1 MNKTISRKV
10 ILTLSLLTFG
20 FSLMAIDFEKLNT
33 ELNDYYVKVDGTG
46 DGSSWDKAMGN
57 KEFSYML
64 GHAREG
70 ATFHLAAGTY
80 VPVLNSAYEETTY
93 SYSLVYQ
100 IKKSV
105 NIIGGYPKNP
115 TEKDVSNPKKNITLF
130 TSDVNGDN
138 KIDDLENY
146 REDDLNNCLSIDH
159 VSGRVYLYGLKFSG
173 TATKNST
180 NSPDLNSI
188 CSIKWSVADVS
199 NCVFEGCHNPV
210 SVEKSEANFT
220 NCIFRYNNTSFLRSI
235 GDINITSSTFENEGS
250 TSIASKRT
258 YFMGSTDPQNR
269 TVSVENCTFR
279 NVKTLTIGSLDKE
292 DSDHAIYNFYNNTIL
307 IEDGMVSFYRMTK
320 LTGNIISAPTINLE
334 GESYGKMV
342 QPSYNVFCTNYI
354 SNNSIVS
361 DATNTKVTSCS
372 SFLSTELKDNGGYT
386 PTLALKTDVLSM
398 GKSLRFSL
406 SETTVTSDQRYMKR
420 SQKTCVGAYELDAT
434 ETVPVDRQVLP
445 DTILA
450 CDVYPITGKSYPV
463 GYNVVRE
470 TIKSVRGKDSLIL
483 KHPVYVLPDP
493 AQKVYYVKQNGEG
506 DKSGRSWDNAMNDS
520 SFAYALLKL
529 NRDDVTFHIAE
540 GVYRPV
546 YDTLGGFS
554 EDRTE
559 HSFYSVH
566 NVTLIGGYSSAY
578 PSLPIDPSVYITTFS
593 GDWLNNN
600 TCDTCPNRVDDV
612 CRLLHLKPVE
622 YGETKVYGIHF
633 YYCTGDRSGS
643 QALLRLERNT
653 SLLIEKCSFNY
664 GDEGIGTYEGDL
676 FIKDC
681 SLHMANSQFS
691 SKNISIEN
699 SSFVTTSLSLYYM
712 QENLDIKNSTFVL
725 DLFEMTKGN
734 VEKALS
740 AQFVNNTILLKNKL
754 SLMKGVYSLVG
765 NIIKADIDMAEYSN
779 VSSSYN
785 AYSKENEQYVFI
797 SKKDILLDDDQ
808 LNLVLDNADGEWVC
822 KQNGG
827 FAPTVAPLTDSLS
840 DGTTILFPL
849 SETSVVTDQRGRK
862 RNELT
867 CMGACELISET
878 ETDTIIPI
886 SLNGVPTLFTP
897 YNLNGKN
904 DIFMPGYEVYIYNVY
919 GGLICHSTNGWDG
932 KKNDE
937 FLPAGTYVY
946 VLMMGDEKKKG
957 TVILSR

>member
-20 FSLMAIDFEKLNT
+20 FSLMAINFEKLNT
-33 ELNDYYVKVDGTG
+33 ELDDYYVKVDGTG

-80 VPVLNSAYEETTY
+80 VPVLNSAYEETN
-93 SYSLVYQ
+93 
-100 IKKSV
+100 SV
-105 NIIGGYPKNP
+105 SRKYLINRPVSIIGGYPENP
-115 TEKDVSNPKKNITLF
+115 TEKDVSNPQDNITLF

-138 KIDDLENY
+138 EIEDLENN
-146 REDDLNNCLSIDH
+146 REDDLEGCLYID
-159 VSGRVYLYGLKFSG
+159 RVDGKVLLYGLQFGG
-173 TATKNST
+173 TANHGS
-180 NSPDLNSI
+180 SPADFNAVCYMYSSVVDVEN
-188 CSIKWSVADVS
+188 CS
-199 NCVFEGCHNPV
+199 FLGCHNPLKI
-210 SVEKSEANFT
+210 ERCDATIT
-220 NCIFRYNNTSFLRSI
+220 NCIFSYNNNSFVTSI
-235 GDINITSSTFENEGS
+235 GDVKITSTTFKNEGYTTICS
-250 TSIASKRT
+250 SYRYGYMGGGIDEKKR
-258 YFMGSTDPQNR
+258 N
-269 TVSVENCTFR
+269 VSVTNCTFKD
-279 NVKTLTIGSLDKE
+279 VKNLTIGSTS
-292 DSDHAIYNFYNNTIL
+292 DSDHTKYYFNNNTIL
-307 IEDGMVSFYRMTK
+307 MDEGSVTLCCMTTM
-320 LTGNIISAPTINLE
+320 TGNIISALRIILR
-334 GESYGKMV
+334 GKSYGKMV
-342 QPSYNVFCTNYI
+342 QPLYNVICTNDLDDDQI
-354 SNNSIVS
+354 IMSESNNIRV
-361 DATNTKVTSCS
+361 NSCS
-372 SFLSTELKDNGGYT
+372 SFLSTELKENGGYT

-398 GKSLRFSL
+398 GKSLRFPL

-434 ETVPVDRQVLP
+434 EIVPVVRYVLS

-450 CDVYPITGKSYPV
+450 CDVYPLTGKSYPI
-463 GYNVVRE
+463 GCNEVRE
-470 TIKSVRGKDSLIL
+470 TIKNDRGKDSLVL
-483 KHPVYVLPDP
+483 VHPVYVLPDP

-506 DKSGRSWDNAMNDS
+506 DKSGRSWNNAMSDS

-529 NRDDVTFHIAE
+529 NSDDVTFHIAE
-540 GVYRPV
+540 GVYKPI
-546 YDTLGGFS
+546 YDSLGGIP
-554 EDRTE
+554 EVKKKCI
-559 HSFYSVH
+559 FYVKR
-566 NVTLIGGYSSAY
+566 NVSLIGGYSASN
-578 PSLPIDPSVYITTFS
+578 PSSTPDPSRYITTFN
-593 GDWLNNN
+593 GDMQGEYVYYIL
-600 TCDTCPNRVDDV
+600 RYKS
-612 CRLLHLKPVE
+612 LKNKEVNVQGIKFINSSCG
-622 YGETKVYGIHF
+622 GESDEG
-633 YYCTGDRSGS
+633 
-643 QALLRLERNT
+643 ALVLSAT
-653 SLLIEKCSFNY
+653 QGCVFSIEKCTFENVCR
-664 GDEGIGTYEGDL
+664 GIEVNIAQSGRDNSDL
-676 FIKDC
+676 KVIVKDC
-681 SLHMANSQFS
+681 Y
-691 SKNISIEN
+691 SKSDMQLGGENTIIEN
-699 SSFVTTSLSLYYM
+699 SSFVSREFSLYGKL
-712 QENLDIKNSTFVL
+712 ENLNIKNSTFVL
-725 DLFEMTKGN
+725 EHFDIGMGGN
-734 VEKALS
+734 DKNAFS

>member
-1 MNKTISRKV
+1 
-10 ILTLSLLTFG
+10 
-20 FSLMAIDFEKLNT
+20 MAIDFEKLNT
-33 ELNDYYVKVDGTG
+33 ELDDYYVKVNGTG

-80 VPVLNSAYEETTY
+80 VPVLNSAYEETN
-93 SYSLVYQ
+93 SIHRRYQ
-100 IKKSV
+100 INRPVS
-105 NIIGGYPKNP
+105 IIGGYPENP
-115 TEKDVSNPKKNITLF
+115 TEKDVSNPQDNITLF

-138 KIDDLENY
+138 EIEDLENN
-146 REDDLNNCLSIDH
+146 REDDLEGCLHI
-159 VSGRVYLYGLKFSG
+159 SGVDEKVFLYGLQFGG
-173 TATKNST
+173 TASYNRP
-180 NSPDLNSI
+180 NGRDVNAI
-188 CSIKWSVADVS
+188 CYIGRSVVGME
-199 NCVFEGCHNPV
+199 NCSFVGCHNPV
-210 SVEKSEANFT
+210 KIEKSRVT
-220 NCIFRYNNTSFLRSI
+220 IDNCIFRNNNRSFLFFV
-235 GDINITSSTFENEGS
+235 GDVNITSSTFVNEGS
-250 TSIASKRT
+250 TEILSKYSYYDSSVDKEKRT
-258 YFMGSTDPQNR
+258 VN
-269 TVSVENCTFR
+269 VNNCTFR
-279 NVKTLTIGSLDKE
+279 NVKRLTIGCSLDNV
-292 DSDHAIYNFYNNTIL
+292 DSARVRCNFYNNTIF
-307 IEDGMVSFYRMTK
+307 IEEGAVSFYRMSK
-320 LTGNIISAPTINLE
+320 LTGNIISVPRITLSGNSF
-334 GESYGKMV
+334 GEMV
-342 QPSYNVFCTNYI
+342 HPVYNVLCSNDINDNY
-354 SNNSIVS
+354 VFS
-361 DATNTKVTSCS
+361 DATNIKVTSCS
-372 SFLSTELKDNGGYT
+372 AFLSTELKNNGGYT
-386 PTLALKTDVLSM
+386 PTLALKSDVLSI
-398 GKSLRFSL
+398 GKSLRFPL
-406 SETTVTSDQRYMKR
+406 TETTVTSDQRYMKR
-420 SQKTCVGAYELDAT
+420 SREKTCIGAYELDAT
-434 ETVPVDRQVLP
+434 ETVPVIREVLP
-445 DTILA
+445 DTIMA
-450 CDVYPITGKSYPV
+450 YDVYPLSGKSYPI
-463 GYNVVRE
+463 GYNVVSE
-470 TIKSVRGKDSLIL
+470 TIKNARGVDSLVIL
-483 KHPVYVLPDP
+483 HPVYVMPDP

-540 GVYRPV
+540 GVYRPI

-612 CRLLHLKPVE
+612 CRLLHLKPEE

-676 FIKDC
+676 SIKDC
-681 SLHMANSQFS
+681 SLYMANSQFS

-827 FAPTVAPLTDSLS
+827 FSPTVAPLTDSLS
-840 DGTTILFPL
+840 DGTMILFPL

-878 ETDTIIPI
+878 ETGTIIPI

>member
-1 MNKTISRKV
+1 MNKAISRKV

-64 GHAREG
+64 GHVREG

-80 VPVLNSAYEETTY
+80 VPVLNSAYEEVTD
-93 SYSLVYQ
+93 SDLLVYQ

-115 TEKDVSNPKKNITLF
+115 TEKDVSNPKENITLF

-146 REDDLNNCLSIDH
+146 REDDLDGCLYID
-159 VSGRVYLYGLKFSG
+159 RVDGKVLLYGLQFGG
-173 TATKNST
+173 TANHSST
-180 NSPDLNSI
+180 LADANAI
-188 CSIKWSVADVS
+188 CHMSSSVVNVE
-199 NCVFEGCHNPV
+199 NCSFLGCHNPLKI
-210 SVEKSEANFT
+210 ERCDATIT
-220 NCIFRYNNTSFLRSI
+220 NCIFGYNNNSFVTSI
-235 GDINITSSTFENEGS
+235 GDVKITSTTFKNEGYTTICS
-250 TSIASKRT
+250 SYR
-258 YFMGSTDPQNR
+258 YGYMGGGIDAVQR
-269 TVSVENCTFR
+269 TVSVTNCTFKD
-279 NVKTLTIGSLDKE
+279 VKNLKIG
-292 DSDHAIYNFYNNTIL
+292 DSSDSKHTKYYFNNNTIL
-307 IEDGMVSFYRMTK
+307 MDEGSVTLCCMTTM
-320 LTGNIISAPTINLE
+320 TGNIISALGIILR

-342 QPSYNVFCTNYI
+342 QPLYNVICTNDLDDDNI
-354 SNNSIVS
+354 IKSESSNIW
-361 DATNTKVTSCS
+361 VTSYS
-372 SFLSTELKDNGGYT
+372 SFLSSELKNNGGYT
-386 PTLALKTDVLSM
+386 PTLALKSDELSN
-398 GKSLRFSL
+398 GKSLRFPL

-434 ETVPVDRQVLP
+434 ETVPVVRQMNP
-445 DTILA
+445 DTIVA
-450 CDVYPITGKSYPV
+450 CDVYPLTGKSYPI
-463 GYNVVRE
+463 GCSMVRE
-470 TIKSVRGKDSLIL
+470 TIKNVRGKDSLVL
-483 KHPVYVLPDP
+483 VHPVYVLPDP

-506 DKSGRSWDNAMNDS
+506 DKSGKSWDNAMNDS

-529 NRDDVTFHIAE
+529 SSDDVTFHIAE
-540 GVYRPV
+540 GEYKPI
-546 YDTLGGFS
+546 YDSLGNIS
-554 EDRTE
+554 DDKRM
-559 HSFYSVH
+559 SVFYAKRNAS
-566 NVTLIGGYSSAY
+566 LIGGYSTSS
-578 PSLPIDPSVYITTFS
+578 PSSMPEPHLYVTTFS
-593 GDWLNNN
+593 GYMQENLYVRHILRYMSLKNKKVNVKGIRFIYCLSIGESDEGGLVLSATQN
-600 TCDTCPNRVDDV
+600 CDFSV
-612 CRLLHLKPVE
+612 
-622 YGETKVYGIHF
+622 
-633 YYCTGDRSGS
+633 
-643 QALLRLERNT
+643 
-653 SLLIEKCSFNY
+653 EKCTFENVY
-664 GDEGIGTYEGDL
+664 KGINVNTQSGRTNSDL
-676 FIKDC
+676 KLIVKDC
-681 SLHMANSQFS
+681 Y
-691 SKNISIEN
+691 SKSDMQLGGENTIIEN
-699 SSFVTTSLSLYYM
+699 SSFVSREFSLYGKL
-712 QENLDIKNSTFVL
+712 ENLNIKNSTFVL
-725 DLFEMTKGN
+725 ERFDIGMGGN
-734 VEKALS
+734 DKNAFS
-740 AQFVNNTILLKNKL
+740 ARLVNNTILLKYEF

-779 VSSSYN
+779 VTSSYN

-827 FAPTVAPLTDSLS
+827 FAPTVASLTDSLS

>member
-33 ELNDYYVKVDGTG
+33 ELDDYYVKVDGTG

-80 VPVLNSAYEETTY
+80 VPVLNSAYKEVTD
-93 SYSLVYQ
+93 SDLLVYQ

-115 TEKDVSNPKKNITLF
+115 TEKDVSNPKENITLF

-146 REDDLNNCLSIDH
+146 REDDLKGCLAISQ

-173 TATKNST
+173 TATKGYYDT
-180 NSPDLNSI
+180 NAI
-188 CSIKWSVADVS
+188 CSIKFSVVDVY

-210 SVEKSEANFT
+210 LVERSETNFT
-220 NCIFRYNNTSFLRSI
+220 NCIFRYNNRSFLWSI
-235 GDINITSSTFENEGS
+235 GDINITSSTFENEKS
-250 TSIASKRT
+250 TSLYSNST
-258 YFMGSTDPQNR
+258 YFMGATDLQDR
-269 TVSVENCTFR
+269 TINVDNCTFK
-279 NVKTLTIGSLDKE
+279 NVSDLVIGSKT
-292 DSDHAIYNFYNNTIL
+292 DSTHTKYNFNNNTVL
-307 IEDGMVSFYRMTK
+307 IDEGSVTFWCMTK

-420 SQKTCVGAYELDAT
+420 SEKTCIGAYELDAT
-434 ETVPVDRQVLP
+434 ELVPVVRQGLP
-445 DTILA
+445 DTIMA
-450 CDVYPITGKSYPV
+450 YDVYPYTGKTYPV
-463 GYNVVRE
+463 GYNVVSE
-470 TIKSVRGKDSLIL
+470 TIKNARGVDSLIIL
-483 KHPVYVLPDP
+483 HPLYVMPDP
-493 AQKVYYVKQNGEG
+493 KQKVYYVKQKGEG
-506 DKSGRSWDNAMNDS
+506 DRSGRSWDNAMNDS

-529 NRDDVTFHIAE
+529 SSDDVTFHIAE
-540 GVYRPV
+540 GEYRPV
-546 YDTLGGFS
+546 FDTLGGFS
-554 EDRTE
+554 EE
-559 HSFYSVH
+559 SALHSFYSKH

-578 PSLPIDPSVYITTFS
+578 PSKPTDPSTYITTFS

-600 TCDTCPNRVDDV
+600 TSDTCPNRYDDV
-612 CRLLHLKPVE
+612 IRLFLLSPMEK
-622 YGETKVYGIHF
+622 GEIKIYGIHF
-633 YYCTGDRSGS
+633 RYCSGDKSGT
-643 QALLRLERNT
+643 Q
-653 SLLIEKCSFNY
+653 SLLSLYTNSLLSVEKCSFDY
-664 GDEGIGTYEGDL
+664 GAAGIYTTNGDL
-676 FIKDC
+676 SIKDC
-681 SLHMANSQFS
+681 SLYMANSQFS
-691 SKNISIEN
+691 SKNIKIEN
-699 SSFVTTSLSLYYM
+699 STFVTPLISFYSL
-712 QENLDIKNSTFVL
+712 QENLNVKNSTFVVNSF
-725 DLFEMTKGN
+725 DIFAGN
-734 VEKALS
+734 SEKVFA
-740 AQFVNNTILLKNKL
+740 AQFVNNTLLALYNI
-754 SLMKGVYSLVG
+754 SLVKGVYSFVG
-765 NIIKADIDMAEYSN
+765 NIFKGNIKLAEYSN
-779 VSSSYN
+779 ITSSYN

-808 LNLVLDNADGEWVC
+808 LNLVLDNTDGEWVC

>member
-33 ELNDYYVKVDGTG
+33 ELDDYYVKVNGTG

-80 VPVLNSAYEETTY
+80 VPVLNSAYKEVTD
-93 SYSLVYQ
+93 SDLLVYQ

-115 TEKDVSNPKKNITLF
+115 TEKDVSNPKENITLF

-146 REDDLNNCLSIDH
+146 REDDLKGCLAISQ

-173 TATKNST
+173 TATKGYYDT
-180 NSPDLNSI
+180 NAI
-188 CSIKWSVADVS
+188 CSIKFSVVDVY

-210 SVEKSEANFT
+210 LVERSETNFT
-220 NCIFRYNNTSFLRSI
+220 NCIFRYNNRSFLWSI
-235 GDINITSSTFENEGS
+235 GDINITSSTFENEKS
-250 TSIASKRT
+250 TSLYSNST
-258 YFMGSTDPQNR
+258 YFMGATDLQDR
-269 TVSVENCTFR
+269 TINVDNCTFK
-279 NVKTLTIGSLDKE
+279 NVSDLVIGSKT
-292 DSDHAIYNFYNNTIL
+292 DSTHTKYNFNNNTVL
-307 IEDGMVSFYRMTK
+307 IDKGSVTFWCMTK

-578 PSLPIDPSVYITTFS
+578 PSKPTDPSTYITTFS

-600 TCDTCPNRVDDV
+600 TSDTCPNRYDDV
-612 CRLLHLKPVE
+612 IRLFLLSPMEK
-622 YGETKVYGIHF
+622 GEIKIYGIHF
-633 YYCTGDRSGS
+633 RYCSGDKSGT
-643 QALLRLERNT
+643 Q
-653 SLLIEKCSFNY
+653 SLLSLYTNSLLSVEKCSFDY
-664 GDEGIGTYEGDL
+664 GAAGIYTTNGDL
-676 FIKDC
+676 SIKDC
-681 SLHMANSQFS
+681 SLYMANSQFS
-691 SKNISIEN
+691 SKNIKIEN
-699 SSFVTTSLSLYYM
+699 STFVTPLINFYSL
-712 QENLDIKNSTFVL
+712 QENLNVKNSTFVVNSF
-725 DLFEMTKGN
+725 DIFAGN
-734 VEKALS
+734 SEKVFA
-740 AQFVNNTILLKNKL
+740 AQFVNNTLLALYNI
-754 SLMKGVYSLVG
+754 SLVKGVYSFVG
-765 NIIKADIDMAEYSN
+765 NIFKGNIKLAEYSN
-779 VSSSYN
+779 ITSSYN